1 MQKPN
6 YAGVII
12 DEVHPSIDKVYH
24 YGIPAALL
32 PDIQAG
38 MRVEVPFGRKKR
50 TEGYVISLEDSV
62 PIPPQRIKAIL
73 RLADPYPVI
82 SEDLLQILPWM
93 CKEYHCLTIE
103 ALRCF
108 VPAGLRANLR
118 EKTLRRV
125 YLTPETDPE
134 AEAALLENRA
144 PKMAAVL
151 RVLSETD
158 GIASAELC
166 ALSAASH
173 GSLQSLVSKG
183 FITIEE
189 EETYRLPDTGAV
201 SKALRPVLNADQR
214 MAAESIGQALIQ
226 GGTLLIHGVTG
237 SGKTEV
243 YMQAVASVL
252 ARGRQ
257 AIVLVPEISL
267 TPQTVGRFK
276 GRFGEGLAVL
286 HSALSLGE
294 RFDEWR
300 RIKRGEVQ
308 IVVGARS
315 AVFAPLQD
323 IGIIIVDEC
332 HEDTYKSEVRPRYHT
347 AEIAR
352 ERCRIHGAPLV
363 LGSATPSLGDYYA
376 AQSGQFRLITL
387 HSRAEE
393 QCMPEV
399 EIVDMRQ
406 ELIKGNRSIFSQAL
420 YAALDHRLA
429 AREQSILLLN
439 RRGYARFVSCRGCGH
454 VVSCS
459 HCAVSL
465 TYHADRRLLMCHYCG
480 HQSAYPALC
489 PACGSRY
496 IKHFGTGTQKVEETI
511 AELFPKARILRM
523 DMDTTTQKGSHH
535 RMLDAFGAGKYDI
548 LLGTQMVAKGLDFPR
563 VTLVGVI
570 AADAALNLPDY
581 RSSEKTFQLITQVA
595 GRAGRSHLP
604 GQVILQTY
612 QPSHY
617 AIQYAARHDYTGFY
631 EAERSIRERFQYP
644 PYARIIRVLLTGA
657 HEKNLM
663 QYAQN
668 MVQWIKE
675 KIASDLILK
684 QGLIEAGA
692 YSAPLERIKNKYRWH
707 VILRIHPWEETW
719 AAYHRLTEVL
729 SDRFFDPDISMAL
742 DMNPL
747 SLL

>member
-1 MQKPN
+1 MEKPN

-12 DEVHPSIDKVYH
+12 DEAHPSLDKVYH
-24 YGIPAALL
+24 YRIPAALL
-32 PDIQAG
+32 PDIQVG

-50 TEGYVISLEDSV
+50 ADGYVIALEASV
-62 PIPPQRIKAIL
+62 PIPAQRIKTIL
-73 RLADPYPVI
+73 QLADPYPVI

-93 CKEYHCLTIE
+93 CREYHCLTIE

-108 VPAGLRANLR
+108 VPAGLRANLK

-125 YLTPETDPE
+125 YLAPDTDPE
-134 AEAALLENRA
+134 AKAAALEGRG
-144 PKMAAVL
+144 PKMAAIL
-151 RVLSETD
+151 RILSEAD
-158 GIASAELC
+158 GMTSAELC
-166 ALSAASH
+166 AQSGASH
-173 GSLQSLVSKG
+173 SSLQSLEAKG
-183 FITIEE
+183 LITIQV

-201 SKALRPVLNADQR
+201 SQTARPRLNADQK
-214 MAAESIGQALIQ
+214 MAVDAVEQAIIQ

-243 YMQAVASVL
+243 YMQAVESVL

-315 AVFAPLQD
+315 AVFAPLKN
-323 IGIIIVDEC
+323 IGMIIIDEC
-332 HEDTYKSEVRPRYHT
+332 HEDTYKSEVRPRYHA

-352 ERCRIHGAPLV
+352 ERCRVHGAPLL
-363 LGSATPSLGDYYA
+363 LGSATPALCDYYA
-376 AQSGQFRLITL
+376 AQTGQFRLITL

-393 QCMPEV
+393 QRMPAV

-406 ELIKGNRSIFSQAL
+406 ELMKGNRSIFSQAL
-420 YAALDHRLA
+420 YAAMHRGLA

-439 RRGYARFVSCRGCGH
+439 RRGYARFVSCRSCGH
-454 VVSCS
+454 VVTCT

-465 TYHADRRLLMCHYCG
+465 TYHADRSALMCHYCG
-480 HQSAYPALC
+480 HQAAYPALC

-511 AELFPKARILRM
+511 AELFPTARILRM

-535 RMLDAFGAGKYDI
+535 RMLDAFGSGAYDI

-595 GRAGRSHLP
+595 GRAGRSHLA

-612 QPSHY
+612 QPGHY
-617 AIQYAARHDYTGFY
+617 AIQYAAKHDYTGFY

-644 PYARIIRVLLTGA
+644 PYARILRVLLTA
-657 HEKNLM
+657 EHEKNLI
-663 QYAQN
+663 QSAQN
-668 MVQWIKE
+668 MVQWIKGE
-675 KIASDLILK
+675 IASDPVLK
-684 QGLIEAGA
+684 RGLIEAGA
-692 YSAPLERIKNKYRWH
+692 YSAPLERIQNKYRWH
-707 VILRIHPWEETW
+707 IILRMHPGEEIW
-719 AAYHRLTEVL
+719 AACHRLADTML
-729 SDRFFDPDISMAL
+729 DTFYDPDIGMAL